1 MITVRLKKENQATK
15 EKQRKK
21 IDWKDK
27 GKMKELRINE
37 FQNKGIDLLK
47 SDGQKV
53 IETINK

>member
-27 GKMKELRINE
+27 GQMKELRINE

-47 SDGQKV
+47 SDGHQV